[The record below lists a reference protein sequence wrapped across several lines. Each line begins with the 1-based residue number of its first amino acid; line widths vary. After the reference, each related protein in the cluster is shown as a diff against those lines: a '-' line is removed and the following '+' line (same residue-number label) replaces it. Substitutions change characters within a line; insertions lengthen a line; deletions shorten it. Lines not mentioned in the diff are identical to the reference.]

1 MMIGL
6 WTNSSSVHTWY
17 RANNGLALWR
27 SPIRAG
33 QRVFL
38 DEGYKWSPVQPTCG
52 ILKRGGKLNKYS
64 QEKFAKQIVQNQN
77 KLKQDLFHNKEKFAQ
92 KKLEEEEDAKAKTL
106 RTRPFHNGRSSWRWV
121 GRACRRGRW
130 LARPTTPPPTSS
142 HHHSTATRPPTPGHS
157 SSPITILTISNITRQ
172 PFFDCQQ
179 WTPNTSTDSSSYL
192 IQ

>member
-6 WTNSSSVHTWY
+6 CTNALPCTRYIVQTMAWHYGGHLSGLARESSLMKVISDRLSNRPVGSWKGEESWTNIH
-17 RANNGLALWR
+17 
-27 SPIRAG
+27 
-33 QRVFL
+33 
-38 DEGYKWSPVQPTCG
+38 
-52 ILKRGGKLNKYS
+52 KRNL
-64 QEKFAKQIVQNQN
+64 QN
-77 KLKQDLFHNKEKFAQ
+77 KLSRTKTNKSRTFSQRREICT
-92 KKLEEEEDAKAKTL
+92 KKLDGKAKTL
-106 RTRPFHNGRSSWRWV
+106 STRPFHNGRSSWRWV